1 MKIGGGYYCNRALR
15 MNHNVLLPN
24 GDVVLCCMD
33 FGMQHVLGNLKRQ
46 SYEEIMQG
54 REMRKI
60 KQELLEAVHVICGKC
75 TSLREV

>member
-46 SYEEIMQG
+46 SYEEIL
-54 REMRKI
+54 KLYS
-60 KQELLEAVHVICGKC
+60 LLDMDPKGCVFHG
-75 TSLREV
+75 